1 MELRKNNIQF
11 NYLTEKNILKI
22 VKIIKK
28 FLFIKKYL

>member
-28 FLFIKKYL
+28 FFIY

>member
-1 MELRKNNIQF
+1 MEVRKNNFEF

-22 VKIIKK
+22 KK

>member
-11 NYLTEKNILKI
+11 NYLTEKDILK
-22 VKIIKK
+22 IKK